1 MGLEFDF
8 SRFWQKYRTNMEA
21 ILGPQ
26 LLTKEGAKPTVEV
39 LAGKSAVGIY
49 FSAHW
54 CPPCRGFTPKLAQM
68 YTNTFKG
75 KGLEVVFV
83 SSDKDDASFQDYC
96 KDMPWTAV
104 PFADRERKAMLN
116 KKFKVQGIPTML
128 ILDADGNLINK
139 DGRDAVMKDPEGAK
153 FPWAPPTKEEKAKML
168 VEALGQDLVG
178 KAGGKTIG
186 LYFSAHWC
194 PPCRGFTP
202 KLAEMYNDGLKDK
215 MEIIFISS
223 DRDESAFNE
232 YFGEMPWL
240 ALPYAKR
247 SEKDTLS
254 EACGVEGI
262 PSFAV
267 INPDGSI
274 ITTNGRS
281 QVMKDPKGESLPE
294 GWMPQ
299 PFNSVNDDPS
309 PLNEETCV
317 IFLGESAEGKSALKA
332 LAEEHYERV
341 GKDVDAMELRFFF
354 GEPGDVAQ
362 QVRQLTKVDG
372 DRLIILDIP
381 DNGGFYVHGGGD
393 VTVTMAKQF
402 IEDYKAKRLER
413 QQLS

>member
-1 MGLEFDF
+1 M
-8 SRFWQKYRTNMEA
+8 
-21 ILGPQ
+21 
-26 LLTKEGAKPTVEV
+26 
-39 LAGKSAVGIY
+39 
-49 FSAHW
+49 
-54 CPPCRGFTPKLAQM
+54 
-68 YTNTFKG
+68 
-75 KGLEVVFV
+75 
-83 SSDKDDASFQDYC
+83 
-96 KDMPWTAV
+96 
-104 PFADRERKAMLN
+104 
-116 KKFKVQGIPTML
+116 
-128 ILDADGNLINK
+128 
-139 DGRDAVMKDPEGAK
+139 
-153 FPWAPPTKEEKAKML
+153 
-168 VEALGQDLVG
+168 
-178 KAGGKTIG
+178 
-186 LYFSAHWC
+186 
-194 PPCRGFTP
+194 
-202 KLAEMYNDGLKDK
+202 
-215 MEIIFISS
+215 
-223 DRDESAFNE
+223 
-232 YFGEMPWL
+232 
-240 ALPYAKR
+240 
-247 SEKDTLS
+247 
-254 EACGVEGI
+254 EGI